1 MAPPTWIN
9 ALGASRPGAAQH
21 SQHQLSQHQHSQH
34 SQPRQQRG
42 SAPSPTASVASGR
55 SGVTPAGARGSVRG
69 LPALEMQRGSVGGM
83 EVQRGGLGS
92 VEAQRGGLGSLGGM
106 DAQRGSLG
114 SMDAQCGSIGE
125 VDAQLGSLGGFP
137 ALDKMALFRERWAAL
152 APAVQC
158 EQRCQQSELSA
169 LQGEV
174 LELRRELGHV
184 SSALKALEEQVG
196 ELQRQL
202 RQKQQHGQHGQQH
215 GHAEKQ
221 EQAQSSQQLR
231 GHRVEELSSTSVLEA
246 VRRLVLG
253 LDGGVLDLSSE
264 PQYATCEGEQ
274 EAHNAEPK
282 PLAPASQTQLSEDD
296 SVSTAS
302 WRTLKRRRSEHLEL
316 DVSQGSQATVY
327 SSNRSV
333 LD

>member
-1 MAPPTWIN
+1 MWTN
-9 ALGASRPGAAQH
+9 ALGASRTGAA
-21 SQHQLSQHQHSQH
+21 QH

-55 SGVTPAGARGSVRG
+55 SGMKMG
-69 LPALEMQRGSVGGM
+69 LPALEAQRGS
-83 EVQRGGLGS
+83 LGNTD
-92 VEAQRGGLGSLGGM
+92 AQRGGLGLGGV

-114 SMDAQCGSIGE
+114 NMDAPRGGLGLGG
-125 VDAQLGSLGGFP
+125 VDAQRGSLGGFP
-137 ALDKMALFRERWAAL
+137 VLDKMALFRERWAAL

-174 LELRRELGHV
+174 VELRRELGHV
-184 SSALKALEEQVG
+184 SSALKALEEQVS

-202 RQKQQHGQHGQQH
+202 RHTELNAEQQQ
-215 GHAEKQ
+215 
-221 EQAQSSQQLR
+221 QSSQQLR
-231 GHRVEELSSTSVLEA
+231 GHRVEELTSTSVLEA

-253 LDGGVLDLSSE
+253 LDGGMLDVSSE
-264 PQYATCEGEQ
+264 PQYATPEREQ
-274 EAHNAEPK
+274 EAHDAEPK
-282 PLAPASQTQLSEDD
+282 PPALASQTQLSEDD

-302 WRTLKRRRSEHLEL
+302 WRTLKRRRSEYDPL
-316 DVSQGSQATVY
+316 DVSQGSQTTVY
-327 SSNRSV
+327 STNRSA

>member
-1 MAPPTWIN
+1 MWTN
-9 ALGASRPGAAQH
+9 ALGASRTGAA
-21 SQHQLSQHQHSQH
+21 QH

-55 SGVTPAGARGSVRG
+55 SGMKMG
-69 LPALEMQRGSVGGM
+69 LPALEAQRGS
-83 EVQRGGLGS
+83 LGNTD
-92 VEAQRGGLGSLGGM
+92 AQRGGLGLGGV

-114 SMDAQCGSIGE
+114 NMDAPRGGLGLGG
-125 VDAQLGSLGGFP
+125 VDAQRGSLGGFP
-137 ALDKMALFRERWAAL
+137 VLDKMALFRERWAAL

-174 LELRRELGHV
+174 VELRRELGHV
-184 SSALKALEEQVG
+184 SSALKALEEQVS

-202 RQKQQHGQHGQQH
+202 RHKELNAEQQQ
-215 GHAEKQ
+215 
-221 EQAQSSQQLR
+221 QSSQQLR
-231 GHRVEELSSTSVLEA
+231 GHRVEELTSTSVLEAVQVSETTRHKQQHGRAEKQQQSSQQLRGHRVEELTSTSVLEA

-253 LDGGVLDLSSE
+253 LDGGMLDVSSE
-264 PQYATCEGEQ
+264 PQYATPEREQ
-274 EAHNAEPK
+274 EAHDAEPK
-282 PLAPASQTQLSEDD
+282 PPALASQTQLSEDD

-302 WRTLKRRRSEHLEL
+302 WRTLKRRRSEYDPL
-316 DVSQGSQATVY
+316 DVSQGSQTTVY
-327 SSNRSV
+327 STNRSA